1 MITLDM
7 IDDVINKLKENTRE
21 CINISVEPCNTLLVS
36 TSKFGGI
43 PYIPNDAGIPTDS
56 TGTQLSLLA
65 QINCSE
71 LPENKY
77 YPTSGILQFW
87 IGRDAN
93 LGLDDKKSYRVTYFD
108 KIDES
113 ITSEDVL
120 ATYSIPNKDHTSPF
134 KPESSSFKLQFSTGY
149 SFITANDYQFEEKVL
164 ALINELY
171 PDEQISDLYTDLE
184 KESYI
189 KLYSSFKNNSHSL
202 GSYPS
207 FIQWDPRSPEDN
219 YNFTLLQ
226 VDSELNPESDAP
238 EILWGDSGIAN
249 FFISVD
255 DLKNLNFDNIL
266 FNWDCF

>member
-7 IDDVINKLKENTRE
+7 IDAVINKLKENTRE
-21 CINISVEPCNTLLVS
+21 CINISVEPCTTLLVS
-36 TSKFGGI
+36 ASKFGGI
-43 PYIPNDAGIPTDS
+43 PYIPNDTRIPTDS
-56 TGTQLSLLA
+56 TGTPLALLA

-71 LPENKY
+71 LPENQY

-93 LGLDDKKSYRVTYFD
+93 FGLDDKKSYRVTYFD

-120 ATYSIPNKDHTSPF
+120 ATYSIPNEDHTSPF
-134 KPESSSFKLQFSTGY
+134 KPKSSSFKLQFSTGY

-164 ALINELY
+164 AAINELY

-184 KESYI
+184 KEAYI

-238 EILWGDSGIAN
+238 EILWGDSGIAD

-255 DLKNLNFDNIL
+255 DLKNRNFDNIL

>member
-21 CINISVEPCNTLLVS
+21 CINISVEPCTTLLVS

-43 PYIPNDAGIPTDS
+43 PYIPNNARIPIDS
-56 TGTQLSLLA
+56 TGTQLALLA

-71 LPENKY
+71 LPENQY

-93 LGLDDKKSYRVTYFD
+93 FGLDDKKSYRVTYFD

-120 ATYSIPNKDHTSPF
+120 ATYSIPNEDHTSPF
-134 KPESSSFKLQFSTGY
+134 KPKSSSFKLQFSTGY

-164 ALINELY
+164 AAINELY

-184 KESYI
+184 KEAYT

-255 DLKNLNFDNIL
+255 DLKNRNFDNIL